1 MTDSLANPAWSALTG
16 PQQGFAL
23 GSGLARRY
31 RDDIAPFGAVADDDD
46 PAGWRELAELTDSV
60 VVIRPKA
67 IVPPAWTRVLE
78 IPGGQYVYDGPAVE
92 VPTADIVALG
102 RADVP
107 QMLELVELARP
118 GPFRE
123 QTVDLGGYRGIRDG
137 EKLIAMAG
145 HRIQPTGWVEISA
158 VCTHPDYRGQGL
170 GVTIIQAVL
179 ADVAASGRRA
189 FLHVAGINTAA
200 AALYRKLGFTQSR
213 EVVFIGLTH

>member
-1 MTDSLANPAWSALTG
+1 MTDPLANPAWSALTG

-23 GSGLARRY
+23 GSGRARRY
-31 RDDIAPFGAVADDDD
+31 RDEVAPFGAVVDDDD
-46 PAGWRELAELTDSV
+46 PDAWRELAELTDSV

-67 IVPPAWTRVLE
+67 IVPPGWTRVMD
-78 IPGGQYVYDGPAVE
+78 IPGGQYVYDGPTIAPPSAE
-92 VPTADIVALG
+92 IVPLG

-123 QTVDLGGYRGIRDG
+123 QTVELGGYRGIRDG
-137 EKLIAMAG
+137 ERLIAMAG
-145 HRIQPTGWVEISA
+145 RRIQPAGWVEISA

-170 GVTIIQAVL
+170 GVAILHAVL
-179 ADVAASGRRA
+179 ADIAGSGRQA
-189 FLHVAGINTAA
+189 FLHVAGINTGA